1 MPWPAALS
9 AGVGAGGDDG
19 LDSGA
24 LLVSRSMP
32 LARTE
37 WLSPDP
43 AKLEPVRC
51 DTYERAV
58 TLVRWLGSDEA
69 RYASPDQRA
78 RTAMAVWD
86 WMADRE
92 TYIRHVEA
100 GAQSL
105 LLQAA
110 ERVGAL

>member
-1 MPWPAALS
+1 
-9 AGVGAGGDDG
+9 
-19 LDSGA
+19 
-24 LLVSRSMP
+24 MP
-32 LARTE
+32 LARQD
-37 WLSPDP
+37 WLAPDP
-43 AKLEPVRC
+43 DKTAPVRC
-51 DTYERAV
+51 DTYDRAV
-58 TLVRWLGSDEA
+58 HLVRWLGSDEA

-78 RTAMAVWD
+78 CTAMAVWD

-110 ERVGAL
+110 ERVGAVAE